1 MVDWGSVVRSMR
13 QISYWAYN
21 YRGFLPGGTAAIIIR
36 VDGTLVV
43 DLERLWYVL
52 QNLLQS
58 LDQDHRELKKAL
70 LALLTVDTT
79 TFCRRLKVA
88 QAPGELT
95 DLATRLALFPFYGEQ
110 SWWSR
115 VEKTSSTLHTCTEW
129 MFAVSRKAV
138 FRRGQVWLMSP
149 PSSTWLSW
157 MAESL
162 PRQHSVPRN
171 LLQPDLPPVDGA
183 GWPAYSNGAG

>member
-1 MVDWGSVVRSMR
+1 MG
-13 QISYWAYN
+13 Q
-21 YRGFLPGGTAAIIIR
+21 RGWKHEANKLLSIGAFSLGVEAELLP
-36 VDGTLVV
+36 LL
-43 DLERLWYVL
+43 LELMAPWWWIWRDFGNVL

-110 SWWSR
+110 SW
-115 VEKTSSTLHTCTEW
+115 
-129 MFAVSRKAV
+129 
-138 FRRGQVWLMSP
+138 
-149 PSSTWLSW
+149 
-157 MAESL
+157 
-162 PRQHSVPRN
+162 
-171 LLQPDLPPVDGA
+171 
-183 GWPAYSNGAG
+183 